1 MTAYLIRRLLLIPP
15 TLIGMTL
22 VVFLI
27 IRFTPGGPMEQALLE
42 ARMKTD
48 GQRGGAGRQQSSGL
62 TPAQLLKLQ
71 EQYGHDKPFLI
82 AYAAWLGAWPKEM
95 NRSRADFPEGKTE
108 TEVKIPGT
116 ASVAKV
122 KRTGDN
128 RAEIL
133 PDNDVDLSSWRA
145 RIITPEQQKV
155 EWEKA
160 NPGQKLDKPQPYVAL
175 IYQPKFAGVLEGDLG
190 DSTRYSEPVWTMMK
204 RRFPISLFYGIVS
217 ILLTYLVCIPLGV
230 LKAIKHRTPTDTA
243 TSVLIFFGYAIPEF
257 VLGVFLM
264 VIFAARLRWFPLEGF
279 VSSNFSELGFF
290 GKVYD
295 LFHHAFLP
303 LCCYMVGSFAG
314 LTMLVK
320 NNLLDQLASDYVR
333 TAVAKGVEYKR
344 AVIGHAL
351 RNSFIPV
358 GATMGQALTVLVAGS
373 FLVERIF
380 DIDGFGLMGFNA
392 LLEKDYPIVMAT
404 VTVSGLLLMLG
415 NVLSDMITARL
426 DPRIRFE

>member
-1 MTAYLIRRLLLIPP
+1 
-15 TLIGMTL
+15 
-22 VVFLI
+22 
-27 IRFTPGGPMEQALLE
+27 
-42 ARMKTD
+42 
-48 GQRGGAGRQQSSGL
+48 
-62 TPAQLLKLQ
+62 
-71 EQYGHDKPFLI
+71 
-82 AYAAWLGAWPKEM
+82 
-95 NRSRADFPEGKTE
+95 
-108 TEVKIPGT
+108 
-116 ASVAKV
+116 
-122 KRTGDN
+122 
-128 RAEIL
+128 
-133 PDNDVDLSSWRA
+133 
-145 RIITPEQQKV
+145 
-155 EWEKA
+155 
-160 NPGQKLDKPQPYVAL
+160 
-175 IYQPKFAGVLEGDLG
+175 
-190 DSTRYSEPVWTMMK
+190 MMK
-204 RRFPISLFYGIVS
+204 RRFPISLFYGITS
-217 ILLTYLVCIPLGV
+217 IILTYLVCVPLGV

-279 VSSNFSELGFF
+279 VSVNFAELSFF
-290 GKVYD
+290 GKAYD

-333 TAVAKGVEYKR
+333 TAVAKGVEFKR

-358 GATMGQALTVLVAGS
+358 AATMGQALTVLVAGS
-373 FLVERIF
+373 FLIERIF

-415 NVLSDMITARL
+415 NLLSDMITARL

>member
-15 TLIGMTL
+15 TLVGMTL
-22 VVFLI
+22 VVFFI

-42 ARMKTD
+42 ARMKAD
-48 GQRGGAGRQQSSGL
+48 GQHGGSSRQQSSGL

-71 EQYGHDKPFLI
+71 EQYGHDKPFLV
-82 AYAAWLGAWPKEM
+82 AYAAWFGAWPKEI
-95 NRSRADFPEGKTE
+95 NRSRSDFAEGKTE
-108 TEVKIPGT
+108 TEVKLPGT
-116 ASVAKV
+116 AHVVNV
-122 KRTGDN
+122 KRSDKDA
-128 RAEIL
+128 AEIL
-133 PDNDVDLSSWRA
+133 PLEGVDTSSWRA

-175 IYQPKFAGVLEGDLG
+175 IYQPKFAGVLQGDLG

-204 RRFPISLFYGIVS
+204 RRFPISLFYGILS
-217 ILLTYLVCIPLGV
+217 IILTYIVCVPLGV

-243 TSVLIFFGYAIPEF
+243 TSVLIFFGYAIPGF

-264 VIFAARLRWFPLEGF
+264 VVFAARLRWFPLEGF
-279 VSSNFSELGFF
+279 VSPNFSELGFF
-290 GKVYD
+290 GKIYD

-333 TAVAKGVEYKR
+333 TAMAKGVEFKK

-351 RNSFIPV
+351 RNSFIPAA
-358 GATMGQALTVLVAGS
+358 ATMGQALTVLVAGS
-373 FLVERIF
+373 FLIERIF

-392 LLEKDYPIVMAT
+392 LLEKDYPIVMGT
-404 VTVSGLLLMLG
+404 VTIGGLLLMLG
-415 NVLSDMITARL
+415 NVLSDVITAQL